1 MEFLLA
7 FLGVRSLTA
16 SKVGIVFL
24 MLLCL
29 GLIALPLMLETNY
42 LSSITIVAVIALLLL
57 LRRFFNMK

>member
-7 FLGVRSLTA
+7 ILGVRSLTA
-16 SKVGIVFL
+16 SKGGVIFL

-29 GLIALPLMLETNY
+29 GLIAIPLMLESTY
-42 LSSITIVAVIALLLL
+42 LSSITIVSVIAVLLL

>member
-1 MEFLLA
+1 MDLLLT
-7 FLGVRSLTA
+7 FLGVRSLTR
-16 SKVGIVFL
+16 SKGGIVFL

-29 GLIALPLMLETNY
+29 SLIAIPLMLETTY